1 MQNRS
6 PDFTL
11 SRKLLKGI
19 FDMAKAGV
27 PEAVDFLHKAYH
39 LRVFT
44 QEEIDLINQKLI
56 EGLTL
61 EEAINQV
68 RKED

>member
-1 MQNRS
+1 
-6 PDFTL
+6 
-11 SRKLLKGI
+11 
-19 FDMAKAGV
+19 MAKAGV

-39 LRVFT
+39 LKVFT